1 MYESKKYIGR
11 KDFNKYHKY
20 SFPRNFYNSS
30 RYNHYKHSKY
40 KYKNNYSNLSNK
52 FDEEPHFKTN
62 FEDKNHKNYRIYNED
77 RQTPFINKKKFYG
90 KENYSLNSNWNVTRT
105 RMKTKDV
112 NENSEKNGFNSDK
125 NKGIN
130 NKNNW
135 RSNMNKDCD
144 EFLIKDKEEEEEEEE
159 DEEENDEE
167 INDDKTSESLDD
179 NLNNINFNI
188 SEFNIE
194 KAINDLLQKN
204 SECNLTFNN
213 KENIFKDFQKYI
225 HKAQIPFKENYE
237 YKKENNLIIPRNI
250 NNFDDMLS
258 SIERRNNSLNCFNFL
273 NTTENPLIDF
283 SLKNNN
289 NSDNNFGINNNNF
302 SCFQNN
308 PKNNIDNFNISFSS
322 NQGISSFNLFDPN
335 ILNIKNNPNLPHCL
349 SNNNYNSQNIRTN
362 PFNNLMT
369 RMDLNQCIL
378 KTAIN
383 NHNLSERNKE
393 NTDILEINVK
403 ISKTKTLTF
412 KIRRYD
418 DMFRT
423 VKIFC
428 EINKL
433 DIKLIRPLIIYI
445 IKALNSIYGI
455 YNLYL
460 KPDEI
465 EFLKEL
471 KRNFYSDDENRTN
484 DIDKNDNEKEDD

>member
-1 MYESKKYIGR
+1 MYESKKYISR
-11 KDFNKYHKY
+11 KDFNKYHKSSY
-20 SFPRNFYNSS
+20 PRNFYNSS

-40 KYKNNYSNLSNK
+40 KYKYNYSNASNK
-52 FDEEPHFKTN
+52 FDEGAIFKSN
-62 FEDKNHKNYRIYNED
+62 FEEKNHKNFRIYNEE
-77 RQTPFINKKKFYG
+77 RQTPFINKKKYYG
-90 KENYSLNSNWNVTRT
+90 KENFCPNSNWNYSST
-105 RMKTKDV
+105 RMKTNDF
-112 NENSEKNGFNSDK
+112 NEYSEKNGIK
-125 NKGIN
+125 NK
-130 NKNNW
+130 
-135 RSNMNKDCD
+135 D
-144 EFLIKDKEEEEEEEE
+144 EFLIKDKEEEEEDEE
-159 DEEENDEE
+159 EEENDEE
-167 INDDKTSESLDD
+167 IDSVNSKKNSESTDD

-188 SEFNIE
+188 TEFNIE

-289 NSDNNFGINNNNF
+289 NSDNNFGINNNNS

-349 SNNNYNSQNIRTN
+349 NNINYNSQNIRNN
-362 PFNNLMT
+362 PFNNLMPQ
-369 RMDLNQCIL
+369 MDLNQCLL
-378 KTAIN
+378 KNAIN
-383 NHNLSERNKE
+383 NYNHNLLERNKE

-403 ISKTKTLTF
+403 VSKTKTLTF

-428 EINKL
+428 EINNL

-471 KRNFYSDDENRTN
+471 KRNFYPNENRIN
-484 DIDKNDNEKEDD
+484 DINKNDNDKEDD